1 MTHHTEQFGVDGNGV
16 PTELRVID
24 GREFCVHYD
33 NIPDSDVTTIHGV
46 RCTTA
51 LRTVIDI
58 APDIS
63 AADLERVVRD
73 SLERRLF
80 TVDEAMARVGRP
92 DMTSRRGALLLR
104 ALLTR

>member
-1 MTHHTEQFGVDGNGV
+1 MTHHTEQLGVDGNGV

-33 NIPDSDVTTIHGV
+33 DIPESDVTMIHGV

-58 APDIS
+58 APDIGVT
-63 AADLERVVRD
+63 DLERVVSD
-73 SLERRLF
+73 ALRRNLF
-80 TVDEAMARVGRP
+80 TVDEAMARVARP
-92 DMTSRRGALLLR
+92 DMASRRGAHLLR
-104 ALLTR
+104 ALLVR